1 MSINVCNNNSL
12 SAITSIPDSISGG
25 VLNLL
30 STQTASSSATINFT
44 SGLDSTYKEYI
55 IKFIDVHPAT
65 DNAELTF
72 QASKDG
78 GSNYNV
84 TVNTS
89 FFESYHLE
97 NDTSTGLAYNSSF
110 DAAQSTSYVN
120 LIANVGNNDDQCCS
134 GTFHLFDPSNTTFHK
149 HFHCVSNNS
158 QGLDRTYN
166 TFVGGYFNDT
176 DNIDAISFKFSSGN
190 IDSGTFKLYGVS

>member
-1 MSINVCNNNSL
+1 MALLFAKNNSL
-12 SAITSIPDSISGG
+12 STVTALPASVSGG
-25 VLNLL
+25 GFNLI

-55 IKFIDVHPAT
+55 ITFIDVHPAT
-65 DNAELTF
+65 DNAEFTF

-84 TVNTS
+84 TVNAS
-89 FFESYHLE
+89 FFESYNLE
-97 NDTSTGLAYNSSF
+97 NATSQGLAYNSNF

-190 IDSGTFKLYGVS
+190 IDSGTFKLYGVT

>member
-55 IKFIDVHPAT
+55 IKFIEVHPAT
-65 DNAELTF
+65 DNAEFEF

-89 FFESYHLE
+89 FFESVHSE
-97 NDTSTGLAYNSSF
+97 NDTTTSLAYNTTF
-110 DAAQSTSYVN
+110 DAAQSTSYAD
-120 LIANVGNNDDQCCS
+120 LIANCGYDSDQCFN

-149 HFHCVSNNS
+149 HFHCVTNNS
-158 QGLDRTYN
+158 RGVDRTVT